1 MPRQV
6 TITDPLASQRI
17 LDCMPKDILDSD
29 YARNKAIAAYEF
41 ISLLPLDKME
51 PLDQLL
57 ARNMKE
63 VCYPLAAA
71 DVELAFC
78 QISGT
83 ELPIQF
89 LDAVV
94 DASRKIESKSFDA
107 VRDDELNNTILTLA
121 YGDRI
126 NASQALIDWRD
137 ELVTAIHWME
147 LSTTLNSGKVREKAQ
162 RDALTR

>member
-6 TITDPLASQRI
+6 TITDPLVSQRI
-17 LDCMPKDILDSD
+17 LDCMPKDILDEN

-41 ISLLPLDKME
+41 ISLLPLSKME

-71 DVELAFC
+71 DLELAFC
-78 QISGT
+78 RLSGT
-83 ELPIQF
+83 ELPSQF

-94 DASRKIESKSFDA
+94 DASHKIWSKSFNA
-107 VRDDELNNTILTLA
+107 VRDDEKNNTILTLA

-137 ELVTAIHWME
+137 ELLAAINWLE
-147 LSTTLNSGKVREKAQ
+147 LSTTLNSGKVRERAQ
-162 RDALTR
+162 LSSLS

>member
-17 LDCMPKDILDSD
+17 LDCMPKDILDND

-71 DVELAFC
+71 DLELAFC
-78 QISGT
+78 RLSGT
-83 ELPIQF
+83 ELPGQF

-94 DASRKIESKSFDA
+94 DTSRKIESKSFDA
-107 VRDDELNNTILTLA
+107 VRDDERNNTILTLA

-137 ELVTAIHWME
+137 ALLVAINWLE
-147 LSTTLNSGKVREKAQ
+147 LSTMLNSGQVRERAQ
-162 RDALTR
+162 LQSHD

>member
-1 MPRQV
+1 MPRYV
-6 TITDPLASQRI
+6 TINDALVSQRI
-17 LDCMPKDILDSD
+17 LDCMPKDLLDED

-71 DVELAFC
+71 DLELAFC
-78 QISGT
+78 RLSGT
-83 ELPIQF
+83 ELPSQF

-94 DASRKIESKSFDA
+94 DASHKIASKSFNT
-107 VRDDELNNTILTLA
+107 VRDDERNNTILTLA
-121 YGDRI
+121 YGDQI

-137 ELVTAIHWME
+137 ELLAAIHWLE
-147 LSTTLNSGKVREKAQ
+147 LSTTLNSGQVWERAQ
-162 RDALTR
+162 LSSLS

>member
-41 ISLLPLDKME
+41 ILLLPLDKME

-57 ARNMKE
+57 ARNMKD

-71 DVELAFC
+71 DLELAFC
-78 QISGT
+78 RLSGT
-83 ELPIQF
+83 ELPGQF

-94 DASRKIESKSFDA
+94 DASHKIASKSFNA
-107 VRDDELNNTILTLA
+107 VRDDERNNTILTLV

-137 ELVTAIHWME
+137 ELLAAIHWLE
-147 LSTTLNSGKVREKAQ
+147 LSTTLNSGHVRERAQ
-162 RDALTR
+162 LSSLS

>member
-1 MPRQV
+1 
-6 TITDPLASQRI
+6 
-17 LDCMPKDILDSD
+17 MPKDILDGD

-41 ISLLPLDKME
+41 ISLLPLSEME

-71 DVELAFC
+71 DLELAFC
-78 QISGT
+78 RLSGT
-83 ELPIQF
+83 ELPGQL

-94 DASRKIESKSFDA
+94 DASHKIASKSFNA
-107 VRDDELNNTILTLA
+107 VRDDERNNTILTLA

-137 ELVTAIHWME
+137 ELLAAINWLE
-147 LSTTLNSGKVREKAQ
+147 LSTTLNSGQVRERAQ
-162 RDALTR
+162 LQSLD

>member
-17 LDCMPKDILDSD
+17 LDCMPKDILDDD

-41 ISLLPLDKME
+41 ISLLPLSKME

-71 DVELAFC
+71 DLELAFC
-78 QISGT
+78 HLSGT
-83 ELPIQF
+83 ELPSQF

-94 DASRKIESKSFDA
+94 DASHKIASKSFNA
-107 VRDDELNNTILTLA
+107 VRDDERNNTILTLA

-126 NASQALIDWRD
+126 NVSKALIDWRD
-137 ELVTAIHWME
+137 ELLTAINWLE
-147 LSTTLNSGKVREKAQ
+147 LSTTLNSGQVRERAQ
-162 RDALTR
+162 LSSLS